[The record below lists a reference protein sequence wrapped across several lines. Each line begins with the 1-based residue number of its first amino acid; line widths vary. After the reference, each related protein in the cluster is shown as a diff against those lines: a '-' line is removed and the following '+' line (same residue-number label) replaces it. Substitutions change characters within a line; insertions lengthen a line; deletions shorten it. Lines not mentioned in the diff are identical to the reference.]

1 MLLPPWLAVML
12 HVPTATKVSVVPLAV
27 QTPCVV
33 DAKLTTRP
41 ELALADNAAGA
52 VPSVWLLGDVN
63 VML

>member
-1 MLLPPWLAVML
+1 MPPWLAVML
-12 HVPTATKVSVVPLAV
+12 HVPTATKVSVVLLAV

-33 DAKLTTRP
+33 DAKLTARP

-52 VPSVWLLGDVN
+52 VPNIWLLGDVN